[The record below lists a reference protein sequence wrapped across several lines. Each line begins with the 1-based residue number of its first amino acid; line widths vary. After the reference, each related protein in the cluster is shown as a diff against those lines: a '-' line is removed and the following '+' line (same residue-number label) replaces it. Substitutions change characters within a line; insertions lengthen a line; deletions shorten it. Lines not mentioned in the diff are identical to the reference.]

1 MSDSGQAQVDFFGN
15 VTSKSMISTHSTL
28 YVLLAVQR
36 FTKGEYSLHQGDYQ
50 FSDESRGLHE
60 IFMILSAIRTPI
72 EA

>member
-1 MSDSGQAQVDFFGN
+1 
-15 VTSKSMISTHSTL
+15 MISTHSTL

>member
-1 MSDSGQAQVDFFGN
+1 MSDSGQAQVDFFCY
-15 VTSKSMISTHSTL
+15 VTSKSMISTHSIL

-72 EA
+72 EE